1 MLGKRKAKFI
11 ACGTAMAAVYAVAVV
26 NAANMS
32 AEMNV
37 SAAYENTGARE
48 NASKTGELF
57 APSDG
62 ISIEFSAPISS
73 CADGKYIFEFDDP
86 DVTIIAPLSGKY
98 SVGEKLSVSGVLVA
112 VSDDVFTLEDCIVA
126 GAEKEIAQTYKSESK
141 TERTEPAVS
150 PSDKNAGTV
159 SEPEHSQNEASS
171 ETSKPPVQT
180 TSTTAQTTAVQTP
193 ATSASSQ
200 LVVEYEGVT
209 VYVSST
215 GKYHSKSNCSGMK
228 SFTEMSLDEALE
240 AGHIA
245 CKRCWD

>member
-11 ACGTAMAAVYAVAVV
+11 VCGTAMAAIYAAAVV
-26 NAANMS
+26 NAVNMS

-37 SAAYENTGARE
+37 TAAYENTGARE

-73 CADGKYIFEFDDP
+73 CVDGKYIFEFESP

-112 VSDDVFTLEDCIVA
+112 VSGDVFTLENCIAA
-126 GAEKEIAQTYKSESK
+126 GAEKEIAQTVKSESK
-141 TERTEPAVS
+141 TERSEPTAYS
-150 PSDKNAGTV
+150 SDKNDVAA
-159 SEPEHSQNEASS
+159 SEPENSQNEASS
-171 ETSKPPVQT
+171 EMSKPPVQT
-180 TSTTAQTTAVQTP
+180 TATTALTA
-193 ATSASSQ
+193 ATNTSTQ
-200 LVVEYEGVT
+200 PVVEYEGVT

-228 SFTEMSLDEALE
+228 SYTEMSLDEAQE
-240 AGHIA
+240 AGYIA

>member
-37 SAAYENTGARE
+37 SAAYENAGARE

-57 APSDG
+57 APTDG

-86 DVTIIAPLSGKY
+86 DVTVIAPLSGKY
-98 SVGEKLSVSGVLVA
+98 SVGEKLSVSGILVA
-112 VSDDVFTLEDCIVA
+112 VSDDVFTLEGCIVA
-126 GAEKEIAQTYKSESK
+126 GTEKEIAQTSKSETK
-141 TERTEPAVS
+141 TERAEPTAS
-150 PSDKNAGTV
+150 SSDKDSGAT
-159 SEPEHSQNEASS
+159 SEPEHLQP

-180 TSTTAQTTAVQTP
+180 TSATAQTTAVQTP
-193 ATSASSQ
+193 ATSASSKP
-200 LVVEYEGVT
+200 VVEYEGVT
-209 VYVSST
+209 VYVSSA
-215 GKYHSKSNCSGMK
+215 GKYHSKSTCSGMK
-228 SFTEMSLDEALE
+228 SYTEMSLDEAQE